1 MRHRMRAWIDLLLM
15 SLTFFLTIIWNVEI
29 GIAVSVVISL
39 LLVVRRS
46 SRPRMTILV
55 CMPPTDSVCT
65 CRSSVT
71 DGGIRCRAFGVR
83 SVVLGVRDADTD
95 VWQGRIPGTDRW
107 KPIDDN
113 PEAEEDASG
122 VLIVR
127 IRENLDFGTCL
138 PRRSVNDT
146 RSYFWLSPSSPTSAA
161 NTAQLKGACLQMA
174 AILSLFF
181 EVGRSLT
188 DWDMIIMGASCRTS
202 AAPGAV
208 RT

>member
-1 MRHRMRAWIDLLLM
+1 M
-15 SLTFFLTIIWNVEI
+15 
-29 GIAVSVVISL
+29 
-39 LLVVRRS
+39 
-46 SRPRMTILV
+46 
-55 CMPPTDSVCT
+55 
-65 CRSSVT
+65 
-71 DGGIRCRAFGVR
+71 
-83 SVVLGVRDADTD
+83 LGVRDADTD
-95 VWQGRIPGTDRW
+95 VRQGRIPGTDRW

-127 IRENLDFGTCL
+127 IRENLDFGTSC
-138 PRRSVNDT
+138 PRPSVPIVL
-146 RSYFWLSPSSPTSAA
+146 FLLLASPSSPTSAA

-174 AILSLFF
+174 AILFMFF